1 MLNLRFPLNLP
12 YDPGMA
18 TSAYRG
24 SVSAG
29 HGLKRVLL
37 GAALVIVVILA
48 LVLVA
53 VFAFSGVT
61 LASDSTAL
69 AHVTVQPFGGTI
81 EHVSAFGP
89 DGRRVPIAVQGG
101 RLTPLQKLAPGEQV
115 SVDVEVRR
123 PGLLSWA
130 LGSRRSEHLTLT
142 APAAQVTEPWMTVRS
157 GSEVHVDFDQP
168 VSTVVYGS
176 KGHTTTHTLGTG
188 QRTISLGG
196 QPETGATEIAA
207 AARPWETVGV
217 PTQVSWFPPSK
228 EPVMVSLPAA
238 GTHISPATPIHLTFS
253 KPVSAV
259 LGSSRPRLSP
269 STPGSWRETNSHT
282 LVFTPTGLG
291 AALGS
296 QLHVLLPHAVAVTA
310 GSGSGSGGSGTSGS
324 AGSGTSGSGGSGGSG
339 GGLRTTSQIEWTV
352 PPGSTLRLQQL
363 LAETGYL
370 PVSWQP
376 AAGTAAVART
386 PSAEAQAAVEPPSG
400 SFSWR
405 YPNTPHQL
413 QAMWSPGQWSE
424 ITKGA
429 VMKFENENEMTV
441 DGLAGPSVWHALLD
455 YVIAG
460 KHLSSGYSY
469 VYVHREVPETMTLW
483 HNGQTVITSPANTG
497 ISGAETEL
505 GSFAVF
511 EHLPETTMSGTN
523 PDGSHYEDPGIKWV
537 SYFNGG
543 DALHNFDRSS
553 FGTPQ
558 SLGCV
563 ELPLAASAEIWPY
576 TPIGTL
582 VTIET

>member
-1 MLNLRFPLNLP
+1 
-12 YDPGMA
+12 MA
-18 TSAYRG
+18 TSAHLDP
-24 SVSAG
+24 VSAG
-29 HGLKRVLL
+29 HGRKRALL
-37 GAALVIVVILA
+37 GAALVIVVIV
-48 LVLVA
+48 VLVVVA
-53 VFAFSGVT
+53 VLAFSGVT

-69 AHVTVQPFGGTI
+69 ARVTLQPLGGSI
-81 EHVSAFGP
+81 EHVQAFGP
-89 DGRRVPIAVQGG
+89 DGRSVPIAVSGG
-101 RLTPLQKLAPGEQV
+101 RLTPLKRLTPGEQV

-123 PGLLSWA
+123 PGWLGWA
-130 LGSRRSEHLTLT
+130 LGSQRNEHLTLH
-142 APAAQVTEPWMTVRS
+142 APVAQVKEPWMTVPA
-157 GSEVHVDFDQP
+157 GSDVHVSFDMP
-168 VSTVVYGS
+168 ISTVVYG
-176 KGHTTTHTLGTG
+176 TTGAVKSHALSGG
-188 QRTISLGG
+188 QSTVSLGA
-196 QPETGATEIAA
+196 QPETGTTEIAV
-207 AARPWETVGV
+207 AARPWERVGA

-228 EPVMVSLPAA
+228 APVMVSLPAA
-238 GTHISPATPIHLTFS
+238 GTRIAPATHLHLTFS
-253 KPVSAV
+253 KPVSEV
-259 LGSSRPRLSP
+259 LGSSRPRISP
-269 STPGSWRETNSHT
+269 ATQGSWHETNSHT
-282 LVFTPTGLG
+282 LVFVPSGFG

-296 QLHVLLPHAVAVTA
+296 QLRVQLPRSVAVTA
-310 GSGSGSGGSGTSGS
+310 S
-324 AGSGTSGSGGSGGSG
+324 SG
-339 GGLRTTSQIEWTV
+339 GGLHTTNQLEWTV

-363 LAETGYL
+363 LAEAGYL
-370 PVSWQP
+370 PVDWQP
-376 AAGTAAVART
+376 SGAAVART
-386 PSAEAQAAVEPPSG
+386 PGAEAQAAADPPNG

-405 YPNTPHQL
+405 YSNTPHQL
-413 QAMWSPGQWSE
+413 QAMWTPGQANT

-429 VMKFENENEMTV
+429 VMKFENENDVTV
-441 DGLAGPSVWHALLD
+441 DGLAGAAVWHLLLTD
-455 YVIAG
+455 AIAG
-460 KHLSSGYSY
+460 KRLSSGYSY

-505 GSFAVF
+505 GTFPVF

>member
-1 MLNLRFPLNLP
+1 
-12 YDPGMA
+12 MA
-18 TSAYRG
+18 TSAHLDP
-24 SVSAG
+24 VSAG
-29 HGLKRVLL
+29 HGRKRALL
-37 GAALVIVVILA
+37 GAALVIVVIV
-48 LVLVA
+48 VLVVVA
-53 VFAFSGVT
+53 VLAFSGVT

-69 AHVTVQPFGGTI
+69 ARVTLQPLGGSI
-81 EHVSAFGP
+81 EHVQAFGP
-89 DGRRVPIAVQGG
+89 NGRSVPIAVSGG
-101 RLTPLQKLAPGEQV
+101 RLTPLKRLTPGEQI

-123 PGLLSWA
+123 PGWLGWA
-130 LGSRRSEHLTLT
+130 LGSERNEHLTLH
-142 APAAQVTEPWMTVRS
+142 APVAQVKEPWMTVPA
-157 GSEVHVDFDQP
+157 GSDVYVSFDMP
-168 VSTVVYGS
+168 VSTVVYGTAGAVQS
-176 KGHTTTHTLGTG
+176 HALSGG
-188 QRTISLGG
+188 QSTVSLGA
-196 QPETGATEIAA
+196 QPETGTTEIAV
-207 AARPWETVGV
+207 AARPWENVGA

-228 EPVMVSLPAA
+228 APVMVSLPAA
-238 GTHISPATPIHLTFS
+238 GTRIAPATHIHLTFS
-253 KPVSAV
+253 KPVGEV
-259 LGSSRPRLSP
+259 LGSSRPRISP
-269 STPGSWRETNSHT
+269 ATQGSWHETNSHT
-282 LVFTPTGLG
+282 LVFVPSGFG

-296 QLHVLLPHAVAVTA
+296 QLHVQLPRSVAVTA
-310 GSGSGSGGSGTSGS
+310 S
-324 AGSGTSGSGGSGGSG
+324 AG
-339 GGLRTTSQIEWTV
+339 GLHTTNQLEWTV

-363 LAETGYL
+363 LAEAGYL
-370 PVSWQP
+370 PVDWHPS
-376 AAGTAAVART
+376 GAAVAHT
-386 PSAEAQAAVEPPSG
+386 PGAEAQAAADPPSG

-405 YPNTPHQL
+405 YSNTPHQL
-413 QAMWSPGQWSE
+413 QAMWTPGQANT

-429 VMKFENENEMTV
+429 VMKFENESDVTV
-441 DGLAGPSVWHALLD
+441 DGLAGAAVWHLLLAD
-455 YVIAG
+455 AIAG
-460 KHLSSGYSY
+460 KRLTSGYSY

-505 GSFAVF
+505 GTFPVF